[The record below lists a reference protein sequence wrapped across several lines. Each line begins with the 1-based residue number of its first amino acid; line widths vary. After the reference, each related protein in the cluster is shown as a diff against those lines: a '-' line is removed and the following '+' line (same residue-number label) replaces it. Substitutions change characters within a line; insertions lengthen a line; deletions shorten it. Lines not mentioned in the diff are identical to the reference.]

1 MKKIIS
7 TIVITAMVLGL
18 APCSVRA
25 EEHTG
30 EQLLTETET
39 AATNTDAY
47 ITEDVNVNADAD
59 NEEASVIYADDRKD
73 EITAAYEGDLDGE
86 IPAGYYVEYA
96 EAALTENNE
105 LSEDEL
111 TVGASGKS
119 DIVHVE
125 NYTYEIIPLLP
136 PYNDYFYVK
145 TDNPDPRY
153 VRFVDKQSVY
163 YTEEDYN
170 RKDGPCA
177 IRPSGIRFSD
187 VVYEDYE
194 TGRVKGGYIF
204 VRHYGD
210 NMDGGSL
217 VLQQGDRPYYR
228 EKTSYGYSES
238 VPVYTDTDVT
248 VKCPAVKSPSQ
259 YLIDNYTSEDDDL
272 FTNLSNVQKAL
283 SGMSLYP
290 KGVLDT
296 SKPNEFR
303 PYPLLAVS
311 PYWELSLNAHYD
323 MYESGDSLLA
333 LAVHPYVLHS
343 LSFPGMMAE
352 VAEKLEPDCTVDSGS
367 VHYVITVEY
376 NGEKHSYG
384 GAGKGSTDDIYSS
397 YVEKLYTFDGSADD
411 FAYNGSIEKINKKY
425 GEYQAATSAAMS
437 KYVSQIEGDEYNSKT
452 NGGSWLR
459 VGAEGFFGYGRA
471 YSYVTSYGPDCDSF
485 SVSDAWVDGRYVSIY
500 NCYTNEFKFG
510 DTYEYGKDGIIDTS
524 KSDIVIR
531 NMTFVE
537 RSGKTVTRDVYYDYD
552 STTDTW
558 KAPYS
563 FLGRNWINSNLVLPD
578 YMILTRDEV
587 NQMVASGEIGGKA
600 DMYPADG
607 LIYDGT
613 EKPGTPFQLSV
624 NCQRSLHNFVEE
636 KKPSKKNLVS
646 EATCT
651 SPAKYRKICSECGI
665 ISGNEYYT
673 YGTTKEH
680 KGKRISV
687 GKQRWQVRCS
697 VCDQLL
703 SEGTSQLPTA
713 NGVYVTKMDRTGI
726 TAGLVT
732 LENDKS
738 WYEYSWYACKGS
750 TGKWFQIQGWKE
762 GYEWINWTPE
772 AYGDYIIVG
781 KVRVK
786 GDDSTIDTGYINISY
801 HPQIKGKCQ
810 MPYTGEGGGY
820 LIGVESYENPKQ
832 SYQYEMLVLDCTLL
846 AEGKDAWIY
855 TTGKCSVES
864 GNALWTVWQP
874 KYGYYWTLVR
884 IYDKDGNMLDE
895 ECYGFVNAY

>member
-7 TIVITAMVLGL
+7 TIVITTMILGL

-25 EEHTG
+25 EEPT
-30 EQLLTETET
+30 EEKRLTETEMV
-39 AATNTDAY
+39 ATNTDTY
-47 ITEDVNVNADAD
+47 ITNVNAGTD
-59 NEEASVIYADDRKD
+59 NEEASVIYDDDRKD
-73 EITAAYEGDLDGE
+73 EIPAAYEGDLDGE
-86 IPAGYYVEYA
+86 IPAGYYAEY
-96 EAALTENNE
+96 EEDVLTENNE
-105 LSEDEL
+105 LLEDEL
-111 TVGASGKS
+111 TVGASGES
-119 DIVHVE
+119 DIVRVE

-153 VRFVDKQSVY
+153 VRFVDKESVY

-170 RKDGPCA
+170 RQDGPCA
-177 IRPSGIRFSD
+177 IRPVGVRFSD

-204 VRHYGD
+204 VRHHGY

-228 EKTSYGYSES
+228 KETSYGYSES
-238 VPVYTDTDVT
+238 NPVYTDTNVT
-248 VKCPAVKSPSQ
+248 VNCPAVKSSIQ
-259 YLIDNYTSEDDDL
+259 YLIDNYTSPTDDL
-272 FTNLSNVQKAL
+272 FTNLNNVQSAL
-283 SGMSLYP
+283 NSLSLYP

-296 SKPNEFR
+296 STPNEHR
-303 PYPLLAVS
+303 PYPLLAIS
-311 PYWELSLNAHYD
+311 PYYELSLNAHYD

-343 LSFPGMMAE
+343 LSFPGTIAAIAE
-352 VAEKLEPDCTVDSGS
+352 RLEPDCTVDSGS
-367 VHYVITVEY
+367 VHYMITVEY
-376 NGEKHSYG
+376 NGETHSYG
-384 GAGKGSTDDIYSS
+384 GAGNGSTDNIYSS
-397 YVEKLYTFDGSADD
+397 CIEKLYTFDGSADD
-411 FAYNGSIEKINKKY
+411 FAYNASIEKINKKY
-425 GEYQAATSAAMS
+425 VKYQTATSKAMS
-437 KYVSQIEGDEYNSKT
+437 KYISQIEGDEYVSKT
-452 NGGSWLR
+452 SGGTWIR
-459 VGAEGFFGYGRA
+459 VGAEGFSGYGRSYA
-471 YSYVTSYGPDCDSF
+471 YVTSYGPDCGSF
-485 SVSDAWVDGRYVSIY
+485 SVADAWVDGRYVSIY
-500 NCYTNEFKFG
+500 DCYTDDFKYG
-510 DTYEYGKDGIIDTS
+510 DTYKYGKDKIIDTS
-524 KSDIVIR
+524 KSSILIR

-537 RSGKTVTRDVYYDYD
+537 YSGETVTRDVYYKYD

-558 KAPYS
+558 RAPFSYVGS
-563 FLGRNWINSNLVLPD
+563 SWYPSNIVLPD
-578 YMILTRDEV
+578 YMVLTRDEV
-587 NQMVASGEIGGKA
+587 NQMVASGEIGGKV
-600 DMYPADG
+600 DMYPAGG

-613 EKPGTPFQLSV
+613 AEPGTPFQLSV

-636 KKPSKKNLVS
+636 KKPSRKNLVS

-651 SPAKYRKICSECGI
+651 EPAKYRKVCSECGI
-665 ISGNEYYT
+665 SGNENYA
-673 YGTTKEH
+673 YGTA
-680 KGKRISV
+680 KGHEGKLTSV
-687 GKQRWQVRCS
+687 GNQRWQVRCS
-697 VCDQLL
+697 VCNQLL
-703 SEGTSQLPTA
+703 SDGTLQLPTA

-732 LENDKS
+732 LQNDKS

-750 TGKWFQIQGWKE
+750 TGKWFEIQGWKE

-772 AYGDYIIVG
+772 EYGDYIIVG

-820 LIGVESYENPKQ
+820 LIGVESYENPNQ

-855 TTGKCSVES
+855 TTGKCAVES

-874 KYGYYWTLVR
+874 KYGYYWTLFR